1 MDVSYIIIEHVDK
14 YDVNVLIIK
23 SRGTGKIKTTI
34 IGRVALNVFYQTI
47 KPILIIK

>member
-1 MDVSYIIIEHVDK
+1 MDVPYIIIEHVDK

-34 IGRVALNVFYQTI
+34 IEMATHNVY
-47 KPILIIK
+47 